1 MDQLAPRTISLRLM
15 VRVTHNVTIVTSWA
29 AKDFTRDCVH
39 SLVGR
44 AQWRKSHQGRVACE
58 NERRTSSGI
67 EEVSSYHCHKVLEE
81 SLSSRE
87 TWVAEFSV
95 LESFLQKINEL
106 WTVKSKHNKFIRS
119 FFGRIYSAAIFFQ
132 FYLTFR
138 FTEKETRIC
147 LSP

>member
-1 MDQLAPRTISLRLM
+1 MDRLAPRTIRLRLM
-15 VRVTHNVTIVTSWA
+15 IRIPILCYNCYKLSC
-29 AKDFTRDCVH
+29 KDFTRDCVH

-95 LESFLQKINEL
+95 FQSDKGGLLIAKFVVHS
-106 WTVKSKHNKFIRS
+106 TVVCRKVV
-119 FFGRIYSAAIFFQ
+119 
-132 FYLTFR
+132 
-138 FTEKETRIC
+138 
-147 LSP
+147 

>member
-95 LESFLQKINEL
+95 LESFLQKINE
-106 WTVKSKHNKFIRS
+106 
-119 FFGRIYSAAIFFQ
+119 
-132 FYLTFR
+132 
-138 FTEKETRIC
+138 RIC
-147 LSP
+147 CVCCEKQTQQIHSFVLWENLQRGNLLSVLSDL

>member
-95 LESFLQKINEL
+95 LESFLQKINE
-106 WTVKSKHNKFIRS
+106 
-119 FFGRIYSAAIFFQ
+119 
-132 FYLTFR
+132 
-138 FTEKETRIC
+138 RIC
-147 LSP
+147 LVCCEKQTQQIHSFVLWENLQRGNLLSVLSDL

>member
-95 LESFLQKINEL
+95 LESFLQKINE
-106 WTVKSKHNKFIRS
+106 
-119 FFGRIYSAAIFFQ
+119 
-132 FYLTFR
+132 
-138 FTEKETRIC
+138 RIC
-147 LSP
+147 FVCCEKQTQQIHSFVLWENLQRGNLLSVLSDL